1 MILGADSVQKQSK
14 KKARRILPRWL
25 AEPNIISDDL
35 KDDQMLVCDI
45 EGISESLRDKLK
57 NNGIRYLFPVQRQIV
72 PHLLDS
78 SLKHYY
84 RPSDICVSAP
94 TGSGKTL
101 AFVLPIVQALQNRV
115 VPRIRALVILPVQDL
130 ALQIYKVFKSYT
142 AGEKLKVILLSS
154 GQGKNVKTEQS
165 ELVCKGLG
173 GDNDYHSLVDIIIA
187 TPGRLVE
194 HLHNTP
200 GFSLQHLRYLII
212 DEADKV
218 MEDVSNDW
226 LSQVEAAVYSG
237 VNRRRPGPLTVKN
250 ANMKSLPLQ
259 KLLFSATLSQSPE
272 KLQELNLYEP
282 KLFCSYVK
290 PKDIVGKNEMNI
302 LESFTTPMDLS
313 ERYVSVHNLM
323 NKPLVL
329 KKLLDTEGIKNCL
342 IFVKSIVN
350 AHFLTVLLRQ
360 YGVTVGEMSSNVKK
374 SRKLI
379 LDKFKKKK
387 IDYLVCTDALARG
400 IDIGIID
407 NVISYDSPRFIKTYI
422 HRVGRTARAGKP
434 GTAYT
439 LIHEDSEKESF
450 KEILEGANKD
460 FDSVVEY
467 KIDEENLD
475 MDNYELI
482 RSQASKFLH
491 DEKNSKRKKG
501 RRGKNVK
508 NPIKKDKMI
517 DEIS

>member
-1 MILGADSVQKQSK
+1 MLIGVGMELFHMKRYYDEEDEESQNAEESSVKKLKGKIVRKKRKIACNVDDLKEEEDKAIDDDDKGCADSEAMDTSIPSK
-14 KKARRILPRWL
+14 DDDNNVIKDSLKKARRILPRWL

-237 VNRRRPGPLTVKN
+237 VNRRRPGPLTVKKCKYEITTLAKN
-250 ANMKSLPLQ
+250 YYFPLHLVKALKSCR
-259 KLLFSATLSQSPE
+259 
-272 KLQELNLYEP
+272 N
-282 KLFCSYVK
+282 
-290 PKDIVGKNEMNI
+290 
-302 LESFTTPMDLS
+302 
-313 ERYVSVHNLM
+313 
-323 NKPLVL
+323 
-329 KKLLDTEGIKNCL
+329 
-342 IFVKSIVN
+342 
-350 AHFLTVLLRQ
+350 
-360 YGVTVGEMSSNVKK
+360 
-374 SRKLI
+374 
-379 LDKFKKKK
+379 
-387 IDYLVCTDALARG
+387 
-400 IDIGIID
+400 
-407 NVISYDSPRFIKTYI
+407 
-422 HRVGRTARAGKP
+422 
-434 GTAYT
+434 
-439 LIHEDSEKESF
+439 
-450 KEILEGANKD
+450 
-460 FDSVVEY
+460 
-467 KIDEENLD
+467 
-475 MDNYELI
+475 
-482 RSQASKFLH
+482 
-491 DEKNSKRKKG
+491 
-501 RRGKNVK
+501 
-508 NPIKKDKMI
+508 
-517 DEIS
+517 

>member
-1 MILGADSVQKQSK
+1 
-14 KKARRILPRWL
+14 
-25 AEPNIISDDL
+25 
-35 KDDQMLVCDI
+35 
-45 EGISESLRDKLK
+45 
-57 NNGIRYLFPVQRQIV
+57 
-72 PHLLDS
+72 
-78 SLKHYY
+78 
-84 RPSDICVSAP
+84 
-94 TGSGKTL
+94 
-101 AFVLPIVQALQNRV
+101 
-115 VPRIRALVILPVQDL
+115 
-130 ALQIYKVFKSYT
+130 
-142 AGEKLKVILLSS
+142 
-154 GQGKNVKTEQS
+154 
-165 ELVCKGLG
+165 
-173 GDNDYHSLVDIIIA
+173 
-187 TPGRLVE
+187 
-194 HLHNTP
+194 
-200 GFSLQHLRYLII
+200 
-212 DEADKV
+212 
-218 MEDVSNDW
+218 
-226 LSQVEAAVYSG
+226 
-237 VNRRRPGPLTVKN
+237 
-250 ANMKSLPLQ
+250 
-259 KLLFSATLSQSPE
+259 
-272 KLQELNLYEP
+272 
-282 KLFCSYVK
+282 
-290 PKDIVGKNEMNI
+290 
-302 LESFTTPMDLS
+302 
-313 ERYVSVHNLM
+313 
-323 NKPLVL
+323 
-329 KKLLDTEGIKNCL
+329 
-342 IFVKSIVN
+342 
-350 AHFLTVLLRQ
+350 
-360 YGVTVGEMSSNVKK
+360 MSSNVKK

-517 DEIS
+517 DNIIYE